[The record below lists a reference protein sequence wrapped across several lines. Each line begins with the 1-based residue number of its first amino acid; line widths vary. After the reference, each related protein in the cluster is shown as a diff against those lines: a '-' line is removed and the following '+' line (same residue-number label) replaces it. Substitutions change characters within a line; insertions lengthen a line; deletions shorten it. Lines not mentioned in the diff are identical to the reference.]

1 MSFEKLRSGIRTL
14 VSYSDA
20 DFDTFIQQCQL
31 KTFQRNE
38 ILFEAG
44 EVCNR
49 IVFINNGLTRSMIAD
64 SRGAQHTILFSM
76 EGDFVGDF
84 SSYLKMRPST
94 FSIQAVERVEG
105 IVIPRETIESAFQSL
120 ADGQKLGQSLISK
133 YYVRLQELMEARRA
147 KDSMELYNYL
157 NEIYPRIHQR
167 VPQNIVASFLG
178 ISPVHLSR
186 LKSKD
191 MKRS

>member
-14 VSYSDA
+14 VSYSESE
-20 DFDTFIQQCQL
+20 FDTFIQQCQL

-49 IVFINNGLTRSMIAD
+49 IIFINEGLTRSMISD
-64 SRGAQHTILFSM
+64 SRGGQHTILFSM

-84 SSYLKMRPST
+84 SSYLKIRPST
-94 FSIQAVERVEG
+94 FSIQAVERVDG
-105 IVIPRETIESAFQSL
+105 IIIPRETIESAFQNL
-120 ADGQKLGQSLISK
+120 KDGQQLGQALISK

-191 MKRS
+191 VKRG